1 MNNLRCLITL
11 CISLYTSSAWCAR
24 EAYIVVENTVMTFY
38 YDEFKDTHQAKT
50 YLVEPNLHGIPS
62 EEKEQTTH
70 VVFSP
75 SFADARPTST
85 RSWFYRFWNLQHI
98 DGMENLNTSEVT
110 DMSSMFAYCSVSR
123 GRGN

>member
-70 VVFSP
+70 ALS
-75 SFADARPTST
+75 A
-85 RSWFYRFWNLQHI
+85 
-98 DGMENLNTSEVT
+98 
-110 DMSSMFAYCSVSR
+110 
-123 GRGN
+123 